1 MSFLKKFENGSFR
14 IYGKLLDDRTA
25 AYMPM
30 PMKVTG
36 SNSDPNWG
44 SLSSYNALTG
54 AMQTINLTKDF
65 TMGGDGNILS
75 SNISDGMHSVS
86 KTIGGEFNYD
96 FGNGWKLSEK
106 LDFLLIADSSLRL
119 FLQV

>member
-75 SNISDGMHSVS
+75 CIPSDILLDKMFPSPPIVKS
-86 KTIGGEFNYD
+86 FIIFIQCINWSYANYKFN
-96 FGNGWKLSEK
+96 
-106 LDFLLIADSSLRL
+106 
-119 FLQV
+119 

>member
-1 MSFLKKFENGSFR
+1 
-14 IYGKLLDDRTA
+14 
-25 AYMPM
+25 M

-75 SNISDGMHSVS
+75 NNISDGMHSVKVKPLVES
-86 KTIGGEFNYD
+86 LIMILEMVGNYQ
-96 FGNGWKLSEK
+96 KK
-106 LDFLLIADSSLRL
+106 LDFLLIADSSLHL